1 MRERRHARHLRRM
14 NEHRR
19 DVTGMTTNING
30 ALNAGLPAEQRV
42 DERSARKLTEFAR
55 IEDEFIASFIF
66 VQEVHGQRRFD
77 SFSLEHIVRNLHAL
91 YICELKDRLLS
102 VMNTVDRF
110 EGERCLRLLR
120 DWQEGATAEVI
131 TFIHRKLDNL
141 PFGEVS
147 RQIERSARSGDAQ
160 TASRLAAGR
169 VVLLNRNFNLSHA
182 LHAIITPEPEQLR
195 AEVVALCAQLDHT
208 PTALDQ
214 QIASLR
220 TDLYAYAPSPA
231 LARRN
236 MLLMNRLGVQVA
248 DAAGVRPPL
257 APAEEGVDRA
267 ITPVAQPAPPYAQE
281 IIPGVMTLVSLN
293 WIGVSRLPP
302 PSSALP
308 LAEPSATA
316 PAPDA

>member
-1 MRERRHARHLRRM
+1 
-14 NEHRR
+14 
-19 DVTGMTTNING
+19 MTSNISG
-30 ALNAGLPAEQRV
+30 ALDTGQPAEQRV
-42 DERSARKLTEFAR
+42 DERSARKLIEFAR

-77 SFSLEHIVRNLHAL
+77 SFPLEHIVRYLHAL

-131 TFIHRKLDNL
+131 AFIHRKLDNL

-147 RQIERSARSGDAQ
+147 RQIERAARAGDAQ

-195 AEVVALCAQLDHT
+195 AEVAALCAQLDHT

-220 TDLYAYAPSPA
+220 TELYAYAPSPA

-248 DAAGVRPPL
+248 DAAGARPPL
-257 APAEEGVDRA
+257 APAEEGVDHVIA
-267 ITPVAQPAPPYAQE
+267 PATQPAPPYAQE
-281 IIPGVMTLVSLN
+281 IIPGLTTLVSLN

-302 PSSALP
+302 PSSAIP
-308 LAEPSATA
+308 LAEPSAS
-316 PAPDA
+316 APDA

>member
-1 MRERRHARHLRRM
+1 
-14 NEHRR
+14 
-19 DVTGMTTNING
+19 MTTHASNNNS
-30 ALNAGLPAEQRV
+30 ALNPGQPAEERV
-42 DERSARKLTEFAR
+42 DARSTRKLTEFAR
-55 IEDEFIASFIF
+55 IEDEFVASFIF
-66 VQEVHGQRRFD
+66 VQEVHGQRRFET
-77 SFSLEHIVRNLHAL
+77 FPLEHVVRYLHAL

-102 VMNTVDRF
+102 VMNAIDRY

-120 DWQEGATAEVI
+120 GWQQGETAEVI
-131 TFIHRKLDNL
+131 AFIHRKLDNL

-147 RQIERSARSGDAQ
+147 RQIEQAARNGDAQ
-160 TASRLAAGR
+160 TASRLGAGR

-214 QIASLR
+214 QIASLS
-220 TDLYAYAPSPA
+220 TELYAYAPSAA

-236 MLLMNRLGVQVA
+236 MLLMNRLGVQVVDARGARPTTPPAQDSDERA
-248 DAAGVRPPL
+248 DPTL
-257 APAEEGVDRA
+257 TAPR
-267 ITPVAQPAPPYAQE
+267 PAPPYAEE

-293 WIGVSRLPP
+293 WIGVSKLLPP
-302 PSSALP
+302 ALP
-308 LAEPSATA
+308 LADPSPTA

>member
-1 MRERRHARHLRRM
+1 
-14 NEHRR
+14 
-19 DVTGMTTNING
+19 MTTTNTSG
-30 ALNAGLPAEQRV
+30 ALNPGQPAEERV
-42 DERSARKLTEFAR
+42 DARSARKLTEFAR

-77 SFSLEHIVRNLHAL
+77 TFPLEHAVRYLHAL

-102 VMNTVDRF
+102 VINTIDRH

-120 DWQEGATAEVI
+120 GWQQGETADVI
-131 TFIHRKLDNL
+131 AFIHRKLDNL

-147 RQIERSARSGDAQ
+147 RQIEQAARNGDAQ

-214 QIASLR
+214 QIASLG
-220 TDLYAYAPSPA
+220 TDLYAYAPSAA

-248 DAAGVRPPL
+248 DATGVRLPTPP
-257 APAEEGVDRA
+257 AQGSEERAAHATPAHW
-267 ITPVAQPAPPYAQE
+267 PAPPYAE
-281 IIPGVMTLVSLN
+281 EVIPGEMTLVSLN
-293 WIGVSRLPP
+293 WIGVGKLPP
-302 PSSALP
+302 SLPVADPSTT
-308 LAEPSATA
+308 ATA
-316 PAPDA
+316 TDA

>member
-1 MRERRHARHLRRM
+1 
-14 NEHRR
+14 
-19 DVTGMTTNING
+19 MTTNTGG
-30 ALNAGLPAEQRV
+30 ALNPGQPAEQRV

-77 SFSLEHIVRNLHAL
+77 TFPLEHVVRYLHAL

-102 VMNTVDRF
+102 VINTIDRY

-120 DWQEGATAEVI
+120 GWQQGETADVI
-131 TFIHRKLDNL
+131 AFIHRKLDNL

-147 RQIERSARSGDAQ
+147 RQIEQAAGAGDAQ
-160 TASRLAAGR
+160 TASRLTSGR

-214 QIASLR
+214 QIASLG
-220 TDLYAYAPSPA
+220 TGLYAYAPSAA

-236 MLLMNRLGVQVA
+236 MLLMNRLGVQVVDGGGA
-248 DAAGVRPPL
+248 RPATPSAQDPGGHAESAAT
-257 APAEEGVDRA
+257 APR
-267 ITPVAQPAPPYAQE
+267 PAPPYAE
-281 IIPGVMTLVSLN
+281 EVIPGEMTLVSLN
-293 WIGVSRLPP
+293 WIGVSKLPP
-302 PSSALP
+302 PPALP
-308 LAEPSATA
+308 VADPSATA
-316 PAPDA
+316 PAPEA